1 LYAKNEGH
9 GARITEGYLGAL
21 ILAEGDGVAIG
32 DDGSLEH
39 WLKTERLKPGVNRN
53 GR

>member
-1 LYAKNEGH
+1 V
-9 GARITEGYLGAL
+9 GAL

-39 WLKTERLKPGVNRN
+39 WLKTERLADDAERS
-53 GR
+53 